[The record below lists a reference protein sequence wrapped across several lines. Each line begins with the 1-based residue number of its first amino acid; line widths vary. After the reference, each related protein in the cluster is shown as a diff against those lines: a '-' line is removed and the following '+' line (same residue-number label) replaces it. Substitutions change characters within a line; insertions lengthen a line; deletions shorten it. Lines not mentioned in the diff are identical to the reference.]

1 MSDTDRDMLSDDVYA
16 TETEE
21 SSSELSESERE
32 VIVQRKST
40 KNRKRLLSDTGVWP
54 TAASYAPVCIK
65 FYINVNRC
73 AGAVEYYTS
82 S

>member
-1 MSDTDRDMLSDDVYA
+1 MSDTDRDMPSDVYA

-40 KNRKRLLSDTGVWP
+40 KNWKRLLSDTGVWP
-54 TAASYAPVCIK
+54 TVASYASVYKILHQC
-65 FYINVNRC
+65 
-73 AGAVEYYTS
+73 E
-82 S
+82 